1 MVNRNPAQ
9 KRFSV
14 SSSSFKIFPLTEMFK
29 DAFNIAAKA
38 ATVELLSKREERI
51 RLLNLP
57 KLTGLLNSLCQGN
70 RKWMEVEK
78 TECELMV
85 QKMIPG

>member
-14 SSSSFKIFPLTEMFK
+14 SSSRFKIFPLTEMFK

-38 ATVELLSKREERI
+38 GSQATFQKRRTDT
-51 RLLNLP
+51 NA
-57 KLTGLLNSLCQGN
+57 KSA
-70 RKWMEVEK
+70 
-78 TECELMV
+78 
-85 QKMIPG
+85 